1 MMDATARNGRCIILS
16 APSGAGK
23 TTIVRH
29 LLGSGLGLAFSV
41 SATTRSAR
49 PGEVDGRDYHFISEE
64 RFRQHVLAG
73 DMVEWEEV
81 YPGRLYGTLRSEI
94 DRIRDTGHH
103 AVFDIDV
110 VGGLRLKELFGDRA
124 LAIFVAPPSMDVL
137 EHRLRSRGTE
147 TEAALRTR
155 LDKARAELSRAPGF
169 DHILVNDDLD
179 RACAEAVHVV
189 GHFLQ

>member
-1 MMDATARNGRCIILS
+1 MAATAHNGRCIILS

-41 SATTRSAR
+41 SATTRPAR
-49 PGEVDGRDYHFISEE
+49 PGEVDGRDYHFISED
-64 RFRQHVLAG
+64 RFRRHVLAG

-81 YPGRLYGTLRSEI
+81 YPGRLYGTLRGEV
-94 DRIRDTGHH
+94 DRIWGAGHH

-137 EHRLRSRGTE
+137 EHRLRSRATE
-147 TEAALRTR
+147 TEAGLRTR
-155 LDKARAELSRAPGF
+155 LDKARAEWSRATDF
-169 DHILVNDDLD
+169 DHILVNDDLE
-179 RACAEAVHVV
+179 RACSEAVHLV
-189 GHFLQ
+189 GHFLS